1 MEPFTP
7 EKFLVL
13 VVDDIRANVH
23 LITELLEA
31 IGYATTFVTSGR
43 GVLDRVNLAHPDLI
57 LLDLMMPEMDGL
69 EVCAKLKENPETSD
83 IPIIFL
89 TASSETMHL
98 LQAFEQGAVDYV
110 TKPFN
115 PPELLARV
123 KTHLELK
130 HTRDR
135 LEQALL
141 EQQAAEREIREADHV
156 LRTTTTRLTAL
167 IHNLRSGILV
177 ENEVGQIVLANQ
189 EFCRLFGIQT
199 KVESLIGVDFSLLTL
214 RIKTLLVKPN
224 EFDPRSDHLVH
235 PSRLVINE
243 EIYLRDGRILERDY
257 VPIEMNNESFGYL
270 WLYRDITPRKQ
281 AEQMLEQ
288 KLRWTVLLKKI
299 TEEIRGSLDSQ
310 QIFQTTVNQIGAT
323 FEVNRCVIL
332 TYLEQTAS
340 PLLCVAEY
348 LTEGVD
354 SMLKMDLPL
363 MDSAH
368 LKKILTQD
376 QAVISENI
384 DTEELL
390 ESERSLYLQLGVKSL
405 IAVRTSYQG
414 KPNGIVVLH
423 HCTQYRH
430 WHEDEVELLE
440 AVAAQVGIALAQAKS
455 LEQERKIRR
464 QLAEQNEELSLATH
478 AAEMANQAKSE
489 FLATMSHEIRT
500 PMNAIIGMTG
510 LLLDTTLSS
519 QQQYYTEIIRN
530 SGENLLTLINDI
542 LDFSKI
548 ESGKLELEE
557 HPFELTQCIEE
568 ALDLVIPRA
577 SAKKLELVYRFDPAV
592 PQSIIGDVTR
602 LRQVLVNLLSNAVK
616 FTEHGTVTVA
626 VEVAT
631 PALVEDNVYN
641 LRFSVQDTGIG
652 ISKPQ
657 QDFLFKAFSQVN
669 TSITR
674 RYGGT
679 GLGLAICARLTKM
692 MGGGIWVESQGGATG
707 NVPDDWQTGQGD
719 NTTGTTFYFTA
730 KVQAVIPEEGVP
742 HPLETPSLE
751 GRKVLIVDDSF
762 NNCQFLQ
769 ALLEKWG
776 LIPQVSLSPLEAL
789 HCLEAEEHFDAAI
802 LDLKMPEMDGISL
815 AEAIRALP
823 TQRDL
828 PLIMLTGVYLSPTEQ
843 RGQTSVQ
850 FAAWLQN
857 PIRAH
862 QLYQTFIQIFNQTDA
877 SSLRQREPVRR
888 ESNTGSPSNYQTS
901 GSIRI
906 LLAEDNTINQ
916 QVALLLLKKLGY
928 RADVVSNGKEV
939 LDALEQADYDLIL
952 MDVEMPE
959 MDGLSATQAIRT
971 KYPHT
976 QRPWIVA
983 VTAYSMLGD
992 RERCLE
998 NGMNDYI
1005 SKPIRIKELE
1015 DALSQA
1021 TQQLGLGLDA
1031 KNSSESVPAATTT
1044 SMPTTPPITEAE
1056 KIIDAKVLDSI
1067 RKLGGSQGQMILQ
1080 GIIQDYLNTAPLLL
1094 EEIQKAIT
1102 ARDANQ
1108 LRQSTHSLGSSSAN
1122 LGAVNFAKQCKVL
1135 ENLARAEDLSLAKEQ
1150 GQGLVTEYEKVKIA
1164 LQSECTHG

>member
-1 MEPFTP
+1 
-7 EKFLVL
+7 
-13 VVDDIRANVH
+13 
-23 LITELLEA
+23 
-31 IGYATTFVTSGR
+31 
-43 GVLDRVNLAHPDLI
+43 
-57 LLDLMMPEMDGL
+57 
-69 EVCAKLKENPETSD
+69 
-83 IPIIFL
+83 
-89 TASSETMHL
+89 
-98 LQAFEQGAVDYV
+98 
-110 TKPFN
+110 
-115 PPELLARV
+115 
-123 KTHLELK
+123 
-130 HTRDR
+130 
-135 LEQALL
+135 
-141 EQQAAEREIREADHV
+141 
-156 LRTTTTRLTAL
+156 
-167 IHNLRSGILV
+167 
-177 ENEVGQIVLANQ
+177 
-189 EFCRLFGIQT
+189 
-199 KVESLIGVDFSLLTL
+199 
-214 RIKTLLVKPN
+214 
-224 EFDPRSDHLVH
+224 
-235 PSRLVINE
+235 
-243 EIYLRDGRILERDY
+243 
-257 VPIEMNNESFGYL
+257 
-270 WLYRDITPRKQ
+270 
-281 AEQMLEQ
+281 
-288 KLRWTVLLKKI
+288 
-299 TEEIRGSLDSQ
+299 
-310 QIFQTTVNQIGAT
+310 
-323 FEVNRCVIL
+323 
-332 TYLEQTAS
+332 
-340 PLLCVAEY
+340 
-348 LTEGVD
+348 
-354 SMLKMDLPL
+354 
-363 MDSAH
+363 
-368 LKKILTQD
+368 
-376 QAVISENI
+376 
-384 DTEELL
+384 
-390 ESERSLYLQLGVKSL
+390 
-405 IAVRTSYQG
+405 
-414 KPNGIVVLH
+414 
-423 HCTQYRH
+423 
-430 WHEDEVELLE
+430 
-440 AVAAQVGIALAQAKS
+440 
-455 LEQERKIRR
+455 
-464 QLAEQNEELSLATH
+464 
-478 AAEMANQAKSE
+478 
-489 FLATMSHEIRT
+489 
-500 PMNAIIGMTG
+500 
-510 LLLDTTLSS
+510 
-519 QQQYYTEIIRN
+519 
-530 SGENLLTLINDI
+530 
-542 LDFSKI
+542 
-548 ESGKLELEE
+548 
-557 HPFELTQCIEE
+557 
-568 ALDLVIPRA
+568 
-577 SAKKLELVYRFDPAV
+577 
-592 PQSIIGDVTR
+592 
-602 LRQVLVNLLSNAVK
+602 
-616 FTEHGTVTVA
+616 
-626 VEVAT
+626 
-631 PALVEDNVYN
+631 
-641 LRFSVQDTGIG
+641 
-652 ISKPQ
+652 
-657 QDFLFKAFSQVN
+657 
-669 TSITR
+669 
-674 RYGGT
+674 
-679 GLGLAICARLTKM
+679 
-692 MGGGIWVESQGGATG
+692 
-707 NVPDDWQTGQGD
+707 
-719 NTTGTTFYFTA
+719 
-730 KVQAVIPEEGVP
+730 VIPEEGVP

-1056 KIIDAKVLDSI
+1056 RIIDAKVLDSI